1 MFFSFEEKDDQE
13 TTDESDPYTF
23 SNSATENENSALL
36 NKSRTI
42 ELSSLRVLDL
52 FQKIPNNVVYLLN
65 MQPDLVHPRDLL
77 VTHVIVPPVNIRPT
91 VDVGAG
97 KTNEDDLT
105 VKIYELYNTN
115 KLIEGYIAEGV
126 ENSK

>member
-1 MFFSFEEKDDQE
+1 MEI
-13 TTDESDPYTF
+13 
-23 SNSATENENSALL
+23 ENSSLL
-36 NKSRTI
+36 DKNRTI
-42 ELSSLRVLDL
+42 ELSALKVLDL
-52 FQKIPNNVVYLLN
+52 FQKIPDNVVSLLN
-65 MQPDLVHPRDLL
+65 MQPDLVRPRDLL

-115 KLIEGYIAEGV
+115 KLIEGYISEGV
-126 ENSK
+126 ESSK